1 MLLYTLKSEVKE
13 SINYEIN
20 LKKTIGLVP
29 TMGALHKGHISL
41 LKHAI
46 TACDVVWVTIFV
58 NPTQFNN
65 KNDFN
70 NYPKMCLVNHL
81 TRCPSNKLNC

>member
-1 MLLYTLKSEVKE
+1 MFLYTLKSEVKE
-13 SINYEIN
+13 SICYEIN

-29 TMGALHKGHISL
+29 TMGALHKGHLSL

-46 TACDVVWVTIFV
+46 ITCDVVWVTIFV

-65 KNDFN
+65 KNDFKS
-70 NYPKMCLVNHL
+70 YPSNIKKDLKILKKIVNH
-81 TRCPSNKLNC
+81 

>member
-1 MLLYTLKSEVKE
+1 
-13 SINYEIN
+13 
-20 LKKTIGLVP
+20 
-29 TMGALHKGHISL
+29 MGALHKGHISL

-65 KNDFN
+65 KNDLN
-70 NYPKMCLVNHL
+70 N
-81 TRCPSNKLNC
+81 